1 MKFKAIALGAC
12 LAAAPAFA
20 DYYVERITVYQPDR
34 YDAFL
39 DDQSGLHSGGDNLG
53 DMLLADDIAMAIAD
67 DPRMDGSTVTVVAE
81 DGHVSLIG
89 STRSP
94 EQNEIA
100 KDIAQDVAAGEGVV
114 SGHLDSQGA

>member
-1 MKFKAIALGAC
+1 MKLKAIALGAC

-39 DDQSGLHSGGDNLG
+39 DEQSGLHSGGDNLG

-67 DPRMDGSTVTVVAE
+67 DRRMDGATLTVVGE
-81 DGHVSLIG
+81 NGHVSLVG
-89 STRSP
+89 SRRSP
-94 EQNEIA
+94 GQ
-100 KDIAQDVAAGEGVV
+100 AA
-114 SGHLDSQGA
+114 